1 VSARSA
7 SGLTAGA
14 LVFVTMLVVCYGYAF
29 AVYLLFEQN
38 TKRVQRGVRQFR
50 LLRAKP
56 DPATPHS

>member
-1 VSARSA
+1 
-7 SGLTAGA
+7 
-14 LVFVTMLVVCYGYAF
+14 MLVVCYVYAF

-38 TKRVQRGVRQFR
+38 TKRVQRGIRQFR